1 VTERDVILATGAAGR
16 LGRLVVQTLH
26 RDYRVIAVD
35 RRPIFGLPKDVKH
48 VRTDLR
54 RRALD
59 EIFRSENLKAV
70 IHLGLV
76 HNPRA
81 NDDDYRFNVLGTQK
95 LLDLTSKYKVG
106 KFIMLSSAN
115 IYGPHPDNSLFLK
128 EDDPLLGAQSFPN
141 IRDLVAV
148 DRIVQSFFYR
158 QPDVDTVMLRPV
170 HIVGPRVK
178 NAPSNYL
185 RLPRPWVISGF
196 DPMIQLVHEED
207 VVRAMCLALKPGIKG
222 VFNIVGPGEAPLSKI
237 LKILNRKTFS
247 VPGIVASP
255 VLERMFRLK
264 MTSFPTPEIRHI
276 QYNCIVDGSLAR
288 RILSFEPRYDL
299 VETIRSVCGFE
310 TD

>member
-1 VTERDVILATGAAGR
+1 LSEREIILTTGAAGR

-26 RDYRVIAVD
+26 REYKVIAVD
-35 RRPIFGLPKDVKH
+35 RRPVYGLPKDVEH
-48 VRTDLR
+48 LRTDLR

-59 EIFRSENLKAV
+59 EVFRSQKLKAV
-70 IHLGLV
+70 VHLGLV

-95 LLDLTSKYKVG
+95 LLDLAAKYKVE
-106 KFIMLSSAN
+106 KFVMLSSAN

-148 DRIVQSFFYR
+148 DRIVQSYFYR
-158 QPDVDTVMLRPV
+158 QSEVETVMLRPV

-178 NAPSNYL
+178 NAAANYL
-185 RLPRPWVISGF
+185 RLERPWVISGF

-207 VVRAMCLALKPGIKG
+207 VVRALALSLKPGIKG

-237 LKILNRKTFS
+237 LRILEKRTRS
-247 VPGIVASP
+247 VPGLLAWP

-288 RILSFEPRYDL
+288 RILGFEPRYDL
-299 VETIRSVCGFE
+299 IETIRSVCGFD

>member
-1 VTERDVILATGAAGR
+1 MTSRELVLTTGAAGR
-16 LGRLVVQTLH
+16 LGRLVVQNLH
-26 RDYRVIAVD
+26 REYDVIAVD
-35 RRPIFGLPKDVKH
+35 RRPIYGLPKDVTH

-59 EIFRSENLKAV
+59 EVFRTRQLKAV

-81 NDDDYRFNVLGTQK
+81 NDDDYRFNVLGTQR
-95 LLDLTSKYKVG
+95 LLDLTSKYKVP
-106 KFIMLSSAN
+106 KFVMLSSAN

-158 QPDVDTVMLRPV
+158 QPEVETVMLRPV

-185 RLPRPWVISGF
+185 RLPRPWVVSGF

-207 VVRAMCLALKPGIKG
+207 VVRAMVLALGPGIKG
-222 VFNIVGPGEAPLSKI
+222 VFNIVGPGEVPLSKV
-237 LKILNRKTFS
+237 LKILQRKTIS
-247 VPGIVASP
+247 IPGIVARP
-255 VLERMFRLK
+255 MLERLFRLK

-299 VETIRSVCGFE
+299 IETIRSVEGF
-310 TD
+310 DAI